1 MLHMVGCLW
10 FAVGVDNTSIS
21 MGWVSKQ
28 EWDDDIPNTTRWLTS
43 LYWALTTISTV
54 GYGDITAGTN
64 VEMIYTLFAMI
75 LGMALNA
82 WLIANLTKHLARSTL
97 LEDAHDNRIS
107 TIVQYM
113 NTKRIP
119 GDLQTKVLD
128 YMDIEFT
135 SERGLDIHR
144 ELEKLPPALEA
155 EMLDVMFI
163 KNLRYCQGFHGVPEH
178 VLVELSKAVSP
189 YPVKKGQA
197 IFAAGQVA
205 REVFLLQ
212 SGMDGG
218 TASVRLEKMI
228 KQTAAE
234 RAEDPDKGEWR
245 VDPAY
250 KSMILTCSDAT
261 GTETL
266 MFGEEALDFKTEGQ
280 AEELVIKRTFTAT
293 ALTDGHL
300 ILIDASEVER
310 IHNSYPTAGVERNVQ
325 YHHQTALRLMKRDRN
340 EMVIDSDDIKVV
352 CDMME
357 PHIEAY
363 LHELQGTKSAEEVR
377 RPQEA
382 LLLEI
387 RGHKK
392 TIAEAANDFVAHDDE
407 QEGRIKQLEDA
418 QGRIEAGESSL
429 SL

>member
-1 MLHMVGCLW
+1 
-10 FAVGVDNTSIS
+10 
-21 MGWVSKQ
+21 
-28 EWDDDIPNTTRWLTS
+28 
-43 LYWALTTISTV
+43 
-54 GYGDITAGTN
+54 
-64 VEMIYTLFAMI
+64 
-75 LGMALNA
+75 
-82 WLIANLTKHLARSTL
+82 
-97 LEDAHDNRIS
+97 
-107 TIVQYM
+107 
-113 NTKRIP
+113 
-119 GDLQTKVLD
+119 
-128 YMDIEFT
+128 MDIEFT

-178 VLVELSKAVSP
+178 VLVELSKAVFP
-189 YPVKKGQA
+189 YPVKQGQK

-218 TASVRLEKMI
+218 TASVRLETMI
-228 KQTAAE
+228 KKTAAE
-234 RAEDPDKGEWR
+234 RAEGPDRGTWR

-250 KSMILTCSDAT
+250 KPMILTCSGT
-261 GTETL
+261 EGTETL

-280 AEELVIKRTFTAT
+280 AEELVITRTFTAT

-310 IHNSYPTAGVERNVQ
+310 IHNSYPTAGLERNVQ

-363 LHELQGTKSAEEVR
+363 LHELQGTKGTAAEVR

-382 LLLEI
+382 LLLQI

-429 SL
+429 SLLPRRYSCCLCASSLSVFSRCLSISS